1 MISHD
6 YFPTKQMLFVQLYFA
21 CLACLPLSVA
31 VSCPAKPGGASIH
44 LRECHIAWCHKYIY
58 ICMYYIYICIYISI
72 YMNAYQRHALED
84 PVEECRATHPIAWCW
99 PHPDGFGTCIL
110 GEKVSKI
117 HWWKLVSTHQLSH
130 FSMAIPGGSRVFTF
144 SDTPTCAMRDSN
156 PQEVTCSFSPP
167 PKEKVIK
174 TSTENHLKQHF
185 SSRFPGSI
193 YSLS

>member
-1 MISHD
+1 MTIFPPSRCFLFSCILHAWRVCPYLLQFPALPSRAVLQFILESVISLGV
-6 YFPTKQMLFVQLYFA
+6 TN
-21 CLACLPLSVA
+21 
-31 VSCPAKPGGASIH
+31 I
-44 LRECHIAWCHKYIY
+44 YIY
-58 ICMYYIYICIYISI
+58 VCIIYIYVYIYISI

-84 PVEECRATHPIAWCW
+84 PVEECRATHPIAWCR

-130 FSMAIPGGSRVFTF
+130 FSMAIPGGSRGFTF